1 MKNMRIFL
9 SSFVCLIALT
19 LSAQQSNIWYFGNKA
34 GVTFASGPPVALT
47 DGQLVTTEGCATMCD
62 ASGNLLFYT
71 DGVTVWNRLH
81 AVMANG
87 TGLLGH
93 ASSTQSA
100 IIIDKPGSANGWYI
114 FTSDADVGPN
124 GIRYSEVDLSL
135 SAGLGAITTKNVLL
149 QTPSCEKLTAI
160 RHCNNRDVWVL
171 THDWNTNAFRS
182 WLVTSAGIS
191 PPVVSN
197 SGSVITG
204 IAQSKYGQLKTN
216 LEGNRILS
224 SWYGLAGNGTN
235 KVEVHN
241 FSNTTGV
248 VSGGF
253 LLSSETG
260 AYGCEF
266 SPDSRL
272 AYASTNGGNLIQFN
286 LCAGTQTQIQLSRYQ
301 VASTGPFMGSMQ
313 LGPDGKIYLSRNNSF
328 LSVINNPNVIGSGCG
343 FTSGAVSL
351 LGRSSTFGLPNYAS
365 FYNRP
370 ILQPFTY
377 NVNCLSI
384 HLTAPTIAA
393 PACAN
398 FSTPIVWLFG
408 DGNSN
413 AGNSVTWNYAAPGIY
428 TVSMIAHFPCYNDTV
443 QAIVP
448 VVSCCNPNPHFNR
461 EG

>member
-1 MKNMRIFL
+1 MKILF
-9 SSFVCLIALT
+9 SSFVCLIASM

-34 GVTFASGPPVALT
+34 GISFASGPPVALT
-47 DGQLVTTEGCATMCD
+47 DGQLNTTEGCATMCD
-62 ASGNLLFYT
+62 NSGNLLFYT

-100 IIIDKPGSANGWYI
+100 IIVDKPGSATGWYI

-124 GIRYSEVDLSL
+124 GIRYSEVDLTL
-135 SAGLGAITTKNVLL
+135 SAGLGAVTTKNVLL

-160 RHCNNRDVWVL
+160 RHCNNQDIWVVS
-171 THDWNTNAFRS
+171 HDWNSNSFRS
-182 WLVTSAGIS
+182 WLISSTGIS
-191 PPVVSN
+191 APVISN
-197 SGSVITG
+197 SGSSISG
-204 IAQSKYGQLKTN
+204 ISQSKFGQLKSN
-216 LEGNRILS
+216 LEGNRLLA
-224 SWYGLAGNGTN
+224 SWYGFSGNGIN
-235 KVEVHN
+235 KVEIHN

-253 LLSSETG
+253 LLSAESG

-272 AYASTNGGNLIQFN
+272 AYASTNGGNLVQFN
-286 LCAGTQTQIQLSRYQ
+286 LCAGSQSQIQLSRYL
-301 VASTGPFMGSMQ
+301 VANTGPFMGSMQ
-313 LGPDGKIYLSRNNSF
+313 LGPDGKIYLSRNTTA
-328 LSVINNPNVIGSGCG
+328 LSVINNPNVPGVGCG
-343 FTSGAVSL
+343 FSNSSISL

-365 FYNRP
+365 FYSRP
-370 ILQPFTY
+370 ILQPFTF
-377 NVNCLSI
+377 NVNCLSVQF
-384 HLTAPTIAA
+384 TAPQIAS
-393 PACAN
+393 PACAS
-398 FSTPIVWLFG
+398 FSTPILWLFG

-413 AGNSVTWNYAAPGIY
+413 AGNSVTWNYAAPGLY
-428 TVSMIAHFPCYNDTV
+428 TVSMVARYPCYDDTV

-448 VVSCCNPNPHFNR
+448 VISCCNPNPHFNR